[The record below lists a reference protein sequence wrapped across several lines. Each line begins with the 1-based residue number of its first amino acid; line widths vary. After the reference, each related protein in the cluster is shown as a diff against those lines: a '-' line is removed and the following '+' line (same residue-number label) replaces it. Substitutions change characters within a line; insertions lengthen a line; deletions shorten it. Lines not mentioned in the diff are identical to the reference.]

1 MIIFFNPRACS
12 PRSRRFPLSLMH
24 LGAMLRDDEYS
35 IVDGNVDPRPVETI
49 SSLVRS
55 RDDIELL
62 TVTVMPG
69 PQTGRAVSQCRTL
82 KSRFP
87 HLSIMWGGYFPSMH
101 AQVVLKSSFVDFV
114 IRGQGEHALLEF
126 LAARRN
132 GDQLE
137 GIPGLSFRNG
147 KEIVDNPPRPLVS
160 PNELPERLPYHK
172 IEPAHYIH
180 PTFLGQRTAAHHNS
194 MGCPFSCNFCGVI
207 SVYGNREKIAS
218 PARTE
223 RQLRYLKNEFGV
235 DSIQFFDNNFFLG
248 EKHASELAERLIP
261 LNLKWWCEARIDLML
276 RYSDATWRRLRDA
289 GCRMV
294 YLGAESGSDESL
306 RQMSKNLTREQIV
319 EMTCRAKQ
327 FDIIPEFSFMFG
339 NPRDPL
345 GDALATIDLIYEL
358 KEIDPRCEII
368 FYHYTPTQQRRGSY
382 GDIDAQDPYP
392 KTLEEW
398 VTPEWIRFAMH
409 YNPRVPWLSGDLLSW
424 LRNFETVVQCRW
436 PTIQDPRLTRV
447 TRATLRALAGWRY
460 RSRFYHFPVEL
471 KLAKRAIAL
480 RNPRAESL

>member
-1 MIIFFNPRACS
+1 
-12 PRSRRFPLSLMH
+12 
-24 LGAMLRDDEYS
+24 
-35 IVDGNVDPRPVETI
+35 
-49 SSLVRS
+49 
-55 RDDIELL
+55 
-62 TVTVMPG
+62 
-69 PQTGRAVSQCRTL
+69 
-82 KSRFP
+82 
-87 HLSIMWGGYFPSMH
+87 MWGGYFPSMH

-218 PARTE
+218 SARTE

-327 FDIIPEFSFMFG
+327 FDIIPEFSFMLG

-368 FYHYTPTQQRRGSY
+368 FYHYTPTPQRRGSY

-398 VTPEWIRFAMH
+398 VTPDVNYQGI
-409 YNPRVPWLSGDLLSW
+409 YPTLL
-424 LRNFETVVQCRW
+424 
-436 PTIQDPRLTRV
+436 P
-447 TRATLRALAGWRY
+447 G
-460 RSRFYHFPVEL
+460 
-471 KLAKRAIAL
+471 
-480 RNPRAESL
+480 